1 MSRKYDTTTL
11 HRALLDSLSPY
22 VEEHSDM
29 GEKPL
34 LIKMSAPYNMRLKVY
49 LYNCTNPPG
58 ARQAGECKSQI
69 IVPGQQRGER
79 GKIVEE
85 PGVITLLMGLAS
97 ITDDIEDGVFV
108 IWELKKHME
117 FAYSANVQVSLKAIL
132 RAYSDQLFSM
142 KKRGNGEWI
151 VVSRPNRLLEAIQR
165 RVDLDIELLL
175 GEQICY

>member
-22 VEEHSDM
+22 VEEHSDISQ
-29 GEKPL
+29 KPL
-34 LIKMSAPYNMRLKVY
+34 LVKMKAPYNLRLKIY

-69 IVPGQQRGER
+69 ILPGQQRGQR
-79 GKIVEE
+79 GRFVEE
-85 PGVITLLMGLAS
+85 PGVVTLLMGLAS

-117 FAYSANVQVSLKAIL
+117 FAYSANVQVSLNAL
-132 RAYSDQLFSM
+132 LQAYSDQMFSM

-151 VVSRPNRLLEAIQR
+151 VVSRPGRLPAAIQR

-175 GEQICY
+175 KE